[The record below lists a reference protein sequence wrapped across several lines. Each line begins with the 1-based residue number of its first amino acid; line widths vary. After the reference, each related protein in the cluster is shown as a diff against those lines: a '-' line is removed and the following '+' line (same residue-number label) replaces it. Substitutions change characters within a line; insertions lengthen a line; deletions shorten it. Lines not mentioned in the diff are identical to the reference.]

1 MASKDGIGNQ
11 HEIDDFLNK
20 VDEIGNF
27 IYEQYIRFT
36 SRIGWMSVFL
46 GGVFRLFF
54 THGHGHGDMFL
65 TQKVKYSNF
74 HKHSFHTVSGLF
86 ASNYTFDLCSF
97 ALKVGLF
104 APIIKK

>member
-46 GGVFRLFF
+46 GGVFRLFYPWPWPWRHVF
-54 THGHGHGDMFL
+54 KSKS
-65 TQKVKYSNF
+65 Q
-74 HKHSFHTVSGLF
+74 
-86 ASNYTFDLCSF
+86 
-97 ALKVGLF
+97 
-104 APIIKK
+104 I